1 MLEMA
6 PNIGGPVNYLEV
18 LRPETELE
26 NLLLRDPEFTEG
38 LSWGVP
44 RYGHPEGEIY
54 KHILEVLENIDQL
67 GIKGSDRERLRLTAF
82 VHDSFKHKESR
93 STPRDWSR
101 HHSVLA
107 RQFSERYI
115 SDHTVLEIIE
125 LHDEAYYAW
134 RMEHLYRKAVP
145 GRIRLNALLE
155 RVENFLQLYYLFF
168 KCDTRTGDKTQAP
181 LQWFEREVPQ
191 LAIAPFPDAPTLAS
205 DHIGPTWQLIP

>member
-1 MLEMA
+1 MWPFISDLKA
-6 PNIGGPVNYLEV
+6 QVNYVEV
-18 LRPETELE
+18 LKPETELE
-26 NLLLRDPEFTEG
+26 MRLLQDPEFTEG

-54 KHILEVLENIDQL
+54 KHIQEVLENINLL
-67 GIKGSDRERLRLTAF
+67 GAQGLDRERLRLVAL

-93 STPRDWSR
+93 GIPRDWSK

-107 RQFSERYI
+107 RQYLERFTND
-115 SDHTVLEIIE
+115 SHVLEIVE

-134 RMEHLYRKAVP
+134 RMEILHRKVVP

-155 RVENFLQLYYLFF
+155 RVENCLQLYYLFF

-181 LQWFEREVPQ
+181 LIWFEREIPQ
-191 LAIAPFPDAPTLAS
+191 LQITPFPDRAS
-205 DHIGPTWQLIP
+205 

>member
-1 MLEMA
+1 MLHIV

-18 LRPETELE
+18 LQPETELE
-26 NLLLRDPEFTEG
+26 NILLHDPEFTEG
-38 LSWGVP
+38 LSWGLP

-54 KHILEVLENIDQL
+54 KHILEVLDNINQI
-67 GIKGSDRERLRLTAF
+67 GVQGTEREQLRLAAF

-93 STPRDWSR
+93 GTPRDWSR

-107 RQFSERYI
+107 RQFIERYT
-115 SDHTVLEIIE
+115 SDPTVLEIIE

-134 RMEHLYRKAVP
+134 RMEFLYREAVP

-181 LQWFEREVPQ
+181 LQWFERELPQ
-191 LAIAPFPDAPTLAS
+191 LAVVNFPDTPRPTPDIIHPPRQFL
-205 DHIGPTWQLIP
+205 L